1 MQCNLPVYYEINII
15 RIVQKPEDPAREKGL
30 PLGHSCFSATAKVN

>member
-15 RIVQKPEDPAREKGL
+15 RIVQKPDDPAREGL
-30 PLGHSCFSATAKVN
+30 ATGTQLFLSNS